1 MKNFQTWMKLRESD
15 SGEKLFNAY
24 RQEYTIHQEK
34 DSAEAIVSLSD
45 DSEETVK
52 KINELNIGN
61 NEFAHG
67 ILHVFTTYG
76 EEHYDEGGMMA
87 GRSLDSIQV
96 LKSEIIIVHQ
106 EDVEQEDVE
115 REDVEQEDIKREA
128 TDEDLRV
135 ILKTIMSKK
144 SYLDS
149 LVRE

>member
-15 SGEKLFNAY
+15 SGEKLLNAY

-45 DSEETVK
+45 DSEEMEHE
-52 KINELNIGN
+52 IDELDIGN
-61 NEFAHG
+61 NEFAYG
-67 ILHVFTTYG
+67 KLHVFTTYG

-96 LKSEIIIVHQ
+96 LKSEIKIVNQ
-106 EDVEQEDVE
+106 DDVE
-115 REDVEQEDIKREA
+115 REA

-135 ILKTIMSKK
+135 ILKTIMSDKQ
-144 SYLDS
+144 YLDS